1 MIINNVPTTLP
12 EYLTTLTPEMKETML
27 QIRDTIA
34 TAIPEAKE
42 VFSYQ
47 MPGFKLHGSLIWF
60 AAFKNHYSV
69 FVVPKVLD
77 LFREE
82 LKSFE
87 TSKSTIQ
94 FPLDYPVQVDLIKRM
109 AQCGAKMNKEAAKLK
124 VKPKKK

>member
-1 MIINNVPTTLP
+1 MITNQLPTTLP
-12 EYLTTLTPEMKETML
+12 EYLSTLSPEMQETML
-27 QIRDTIA
+27 QIRNTIA
-34 TAIPEAKE
+34 TAVPEAKE
-42 VFSYQ
+42 VFSQQ

-94 FPLDYPVQVDLIKRM
+94 FPLDYPVQVDLIIRM

>member
-1 MIINNVPTTLP
+1 MITNQLPNTLP
-12 EYLTTLTPEMKETML
+12 EYLSTLSPEMQETML
-27 QIRDTIA
+27 QIRNTIA
-34 TAIPEAKE
+34 TAVPEAKE

-94 FPLDYPVQVDLIKRM
+94 FPLDYPVQVDLIIRM